1 MWILRPV
8 WLNLRNP
15 SAVPTDVINHVQ
27 YSNFKDCKRKWWTIS
42 ITNRYT
48 LHLSLMSSISY
59 SAYHDIVIVYLVM
72 TYMYIWQEYHFPWY
86 FYNPSLWG
94 SGIIELGK
102 TYRVLCVL
110 ICLYTN
116 NKTEQN
122 LFICLFGT
130 NWSCWWDA
138 IKPQRVSISM
148 TGVPIS
154 HKALYL
160 FKDS

>member
-15 SAVPTDVINHVQ
+15 SAGPTDVINNVQ

-59 SAYHDIVIVYLVM
+59 SAYHDTVM
-72 TYMYIWQEYHFPWY
+72 TYMYIWQGYFPWY
-86 FYNPSLWG
+86 FYNPSLWE
-94 SGIIELGK
+94 SGIIRENRSRAVCAHLFN
-102 TYRVLCVL
+102 
-110 ICLYTN
+110 TN

-160 FKDS
+160 FKNS